1 MKKIGLYFGSF
12 NPIHNTHTYIVE
24 YLLEKKIVD
33 EIQLIVSPFKQ
44 TYTKLYTLNKF
55 KFLLLHRGANAPS
68 PQSLISLNGRVFL
81 NNFRPSLFIFFAAF
95 KSL

>member
-1 MKKIGLYFGSF
+1 MFLFFPNNYHHF
-12 NPIHNTHTYIVE
+12 HY
-24 YLLEKKIVD
+24 
-33 EIQLIVSPFKQ
+33 QLSKNVQHLAINNVQPFKQ

-81 NNFRPSLFIFFAAF
+81 NNFRPSLFILMAAF

>member
-1 MKKIGLYFGSF
+1 MNYFLSEFSLYFSMYCYQY
-12 NPIHNTHTYIVE
+12 NT
-24 YLLEKKIVD
+24 K
-33 EIQLIVSPFKQ
+33 PFKQ
-44 TYTKLYTLNKF
+44 TYTKLYTLNKL
-55 KFLLLHRGANAPS
+55 KFLLLHRETIVSS